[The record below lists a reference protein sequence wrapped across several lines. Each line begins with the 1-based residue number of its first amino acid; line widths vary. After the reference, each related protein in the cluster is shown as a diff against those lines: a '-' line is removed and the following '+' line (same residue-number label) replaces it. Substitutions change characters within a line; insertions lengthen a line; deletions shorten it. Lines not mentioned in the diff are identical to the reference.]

1 MKKVVFILAL
11 AVAMTLA
18 ACNGSNEAST
28 SSTEVKSGETVASST
43 SATNENSPATVEA
56 QSDNVAA
63 GEAAAAQ
70 PGDAKV
76 TPAKPQQAP
85 KAPFSAEDAVK
96 YKEGIKLVKEY
107 SEELNKCVEAKMSG
121 KAIDDAAKQRITELQ
136 NKLGEL
142 EKAGKMNQQ
151 LLDLKK
157 VNDDVYNK
165 VIAK

>member
-28 SSTEVKSGETVASST
+28 SSTEVKSGETVAPST
-43 SATNENSPATVEA
+43 SATNENSPAMVEA
-56 QSDNVAA
+56 QGDNVAA
-63 GEAAAAQ
+63 GEAAAQ

-76 TPAKPQQAP
+76 TPVKPQQAP

-121 KAIDDAAKQRITELQ
+121 KAIDDAAKQRIAELQ

>member
-28 SSTEVKSGETVASST
+28 SSTEVKSGETIAPST

-56 QSDNVAA
+56 QGDNVAA
-63 GEAAAAQ
+63 GEAAAQ

-121 KAIDDAAKQRITELQ
+121 KAIDDAAKQRIAELQ

-142 EKAGKMNQQ
+142 EKTGKMNQQ

>member
-1 MKKVVFILAL
+1 MKKVVYILTL

-28 SSTEVKSGETVASST
+28 SSTDVKSGKTVAP
-43 SATNENSPATVEA
+43 SASAINDVAPATDGG
-56 QSDNVAA
+56 QGNVSVA
-63 GEAAAAQ
+63 GDAAQ
-70 PGDAKV
+70 PSGTTV
-76 TPAKPQQAP
+76 SPASPQQPP
-85 KAPFSAEDAVK
+85 KAPISAEDAVK

-107 SEELNKCVEAKMSG
+107 SEEINKCVDAKMSG

-136 NKLGEL
+136 SKLSEL

-151 LLDLKK
+151 LLELKK
-157 VNDDVYNK
+157 VSDDVYNK

>member
-11 AVAMTLA
+11 VVAMTLA

-28 SSTEVKSGETVASST
+28 SSTEVKSGETVAPST

-56 QSDNVAA
+56 QGDNVAA
-63 GEAAAAQ
+63 GEAAAQ

-121 KAIDDAAKQRITELQ
+121 KAIDDAAKQRIAELQ

>member
-28 SSTEVKSGETVASST
+28 SNTEVKSGETVAPST
-43 SATNENSPATVEA
+43 STTNENSPATVKA
-56 QSDNVAA
+56 QGDNVAA
-63 GEAAAAQ
+63 GEAAAQ
-70 PGDAKV
+70 PSDANV

-121 KAIDDAAKQRITELQ
+121 KAIDDAAKQRIAELQ

>member
-28 SSTEVKSGETVASST
+28 SSTEVKSGETVAPST

-56 QSDNVAA
+56 QGDNVAA
-63 GEAAAAQ
+63 GEAAAQ

-121 KAIDDAAKQRITELQ
+121 KAIDDAAKQRIAELQ

-157 VNDDVYNK
+157 VSDDVYNK

>member
-28 SSTEVKSGETVASST
+28 SSTEVKSGETVAPST
-43 SATNENSPATVEA
+43 SATNENSPATVKA
-56 QSDNVAA
+56 QGDNVAA
-63 GEAAAAQ
+63 GEAAAQ
-70 PGDAKV
+70 PGDANV

-121 KAIDDAAKQRITELQ
+121 KAIDVAPKQRIAELQ

>member
-18 ACNGSNEAST
+18 ACNGSNETST
-28 SSTEVKSGETVASST
+28 SSTEVKSGETVAPST

-56 QSDNVAA
+56 QGDNVAA
-63 GEAAAAQ
+63 GEAAAQ

-121 KAIDDAAKQRITELQ
+121 KAIDDAAKQRIAELQ

>member
-1 MKKVVFILAL
+1 MKKVVYILTL

-28 SSTEVKSGETVASST
+28 SGTEVKSGETVAPSA

-56 QSDNVAA
+56 QSDNVPA
-63 GEAAAAQ
+63 GDAAAQ

-76 TPAKPQQAP
+76 SPASPQQPP
-85 KAPFSAEDAVK
+85 KAPISAEDAVK

-107 SEELNKCVEAKMSG
+107 SEEINKCVEAKMSG

-136 NKLGEL
+136 SKLSEL
-142 EKAGKMNQQ
+142 EKARKMNQQ
-151 LLDLKK
+151 LLELKK
-157 VNDDVYNK
+157 VSDDVYNK

>member
-28 SSTEVKSGETVASST
+28 SSTEVKSGETVAPST
-43 SATNENSPATVEA
+43 SATNENSPATVKA
-56 QSDNVAA
+56 QGDNVAA
-63 GEAAAAQ
+63 GEAAAQ

-76 TPAKPQQAP
+76 TPATPQQAP

-121 KAIDDAAKQRITELQ
+121 KAIDDAAKQRIAELQ

>member
-1 MKKVVFILAL
+1 MKKVVFIL

-28 SSTEVKSGETVASST
+28 SSTEVKSGETVAPST

-56 QSDNVAA
+56 QGDNVAA
-63 GEAAAAQ
+63 GEAAAQ

-76 TPAKPQQAP
+76 APAKPQQVP

-121 KAIDDAAKQRITELQ
+121 KAIDDAAKQRIAELQ

-157 VNDDVYNK
+157 VSDDVYNK

>member
-1 MKKVVFILAL
+1 MKKVVYILTL

-28 SSTEVKSGETVASST
+28 SGTEVKSGETVAPSA

-56 QSDNVAA
+56 QSDNVPA
-63 GEAAAAQ
+63 GDAAAQ

-76 TPAKPQQAP
+76 SPASPQQPP
-85 KAPFSAEDAVK
+85 KAPISAEDAVK

-107 SEELNKCVEAKMSG
+107 SEEINKCVDAKMSG

-136 NKLGEL
+136 SKLSEL

-151 LLDLKK
+151 LLELKK
-157 VNDDVYNK
+157 VSDDVYNK

>member
-28 SSTEVKSGETVASST
+28 SSTEVKSGETVAPST

-56 QSDNVAA
+56 QGDNVAA
-63 GEAAAAQ
+63 GEAAAQ

-76 TPAKPQQAP
+76 APAKPQQAP

-121 KAIDDAAKQRITELQ
+121 KAIDDAAKQRIAELQ

-151 LLDLKK
+151 LLELKK

>member
-28 SSTEVKSGETVASST
+28 SGTEVKSGETVAPSA

-56 QSDNVAA
+56 QSDNVPA
-63 GEAAAAQ
+63 GDAAAQ

-76 TPAKPQQAP
+76 SPASPQQPP
-85 KAPFSAEDAVK
+85 KAPISAEDAVK

-107 SEELNKCVEAKMSG
+107 SEEINKCVDAKMSG

-136 NKLGEL
+136 SKLSEL

-151 LLDLKK
+151 LLELKK
-157 VNDDVYNK
+157 VSDDVYNK

>member
-1 MKKVVFILAL
+1 MEYVITFLEGVISFISPCTLPLLPVYIAYLAGGQEMQL
-11 AVAMTLA
+11 R
-18 ACNGSNEAST
+18 
-28 SSTEVKSGETVASST
+28 
-43 SATNENSPATVEA
+43 
-56 QSDNVAA
+56 AA
-63 GEAAAAQ
+63 GEAAAQ
-70 PGDAKV
+70 PGDANV

-121 KAIDDAAKQRITELQ
+121 KAIDDAAKQRIAELQ